1 MKLNCPVND
10 TYQTAY
16 PPAPDAEI
24 ASLRARLRAWRT
36 GFFVLLSVGVVMLFS
51 ATVNLIFHVI
61 FIPPE
66 SSEVVSFPRDC
77 VVLESKEGPQLV
89 LALDTI
95 ALGDAWL
102 ASAELSYPPGG
113 VAEYRVAAYGIAPSL
128 PPLANLSEHSLQE
141 LFSLHE
147 GDMGQRA
154 GDAGV
159 LVVVVDLQGRQSG
172 ELRSMQTTWSRGE
185 PVTSQLIPLG
195 VHFSNGE
202 CAVPGAERFG

>member
-1 MKLNCPVND
+1 MND

-16 PPAPDAEI
+16 PPAPEAEV
-24 ASLRARLRAWRT
+24 ASLSARLRAWRT
-36 GFFVLLSVGVVMLFS
+36 GFFVLLSVGAVMLF
-51 ATVNLIFHVI
+51 TVTESLLFHVV
-61 FIPPE
+61 FTPPE

-77 VVLESKEGPQLV
+77 VVVESKEGSQLV

-113 VAEYRVAAYGIAPSL
+113 VAEYRVAAYGIVPSL
-128 PPLANLSEHSLQE
+128 PPLADLSEHSLQE

-172 ELRSMQTTWSRGE
+172 DLRSMQTIWSRGE
-185 PVTSQLIPLG
+185 PVISQLIPLG
-195 VHFSNGE
+195 VHFSKGE
-202 CAVPGAERFG
+202 CTVPGAERFG